1 MIRVLIVDDD
11 KLARKGLISIMPWKA
26 HDMEVAGEAANGV
39 KALEFLNSNKV
50 DLLFVDLSMP
60 VMSGMELIRKSQ
72 RLYPSVRFVVIT
84 FHQDFKYVQA
94 ALRLGA
100 IDYISKIEFEE
111 YESSDFDSF
120 LSHLQQIM
128 KRIDRREGEV
138 RAVNVEKTAVRDKV
152 ERDWKGLHWLYN
164 DFEFERLCS
173 RSAEG
178 GIPASEIERIFAQT
192 ATLTDNTFHTD
203 LAPWP
208 VLPTRAWISG
218 YRKKVYSYAL
228 QAKGAENIGVCIL
241 KTIAYLRRNLSLPLH
256 AESVAERVGM
266 SRSYFCQCF
275 KKLTGLTYNE
285 YVRSARV
292 EAAKD
297 LLRES
302 SKSVKSIAEEV
313 GYGDEKYFSRIF
325 REETGSLPSEYRGRE
340 K

>member
-1 MIRVLIVDDD
+1 MIKVLIVDDD

-26 HDMEVAGEAANGV
+26 HDMEVAGEAANGM
-39 KALEFLNSNKV
+39 KALEFLKNNQV
-50 DLLFVDLSMP
+50 DLMFVDLSMP
-60 VMSGMELIRKSQ
+60 VMSGMDLIKKSQ

-84 FHQDFKYVQA
+84 FHEDFEYVQA

-100 IDYISKIEFEE
+100 IDYISKIEFEK

-128 KRIDRREGEV
+128 KRKDREDGEAK
-138 RAVNVEKTAVRDKV
+138 AVTGEKAVVRD
-152 ERDWKGLHWLYN
+152 ELEHNWKRLRWLYN

-178 GIPASEIERIFAQT
+178 GLPASEMERIFAQT
-192 ATLTDNTFHTD
+192 AALADNTFHAD

-208 VLPTRAWISG
+208 VLPTRAWIRG
-218 YRKKVYSYAL
+218 YREKIYAYAL
-228 QAKGAENIGVCIL
+228 QAKGAENISICIL
-241 KTIAYLRRNLSLPLH
+241 KTIAYLRENLSLPLH
-256 AESVAERVGM
+256 AEFVAERIGM

-275 KKLTGLTYNE
+275 KRLTGLTYNE
-285 YVRSARV
+285 YVRRTRI
-292 EAAKD
+292 EAAKK

-302 SKSVKSIAEEV
+302 SKSVKSIAEEI
-313 GYGDEKYFSRIF
+313 GYEDEKYFSRIF
-325 REETGSLPSEYRGRE
+325 REETGILPSEYRGRA